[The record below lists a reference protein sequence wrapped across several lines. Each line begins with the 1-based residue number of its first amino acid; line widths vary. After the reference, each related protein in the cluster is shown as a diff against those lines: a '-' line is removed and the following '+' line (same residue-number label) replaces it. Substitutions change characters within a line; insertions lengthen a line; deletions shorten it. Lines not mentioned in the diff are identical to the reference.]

1 MTPALTHRFSITIQV
16 AKPTLVS
23 RSPETGKRQLI
34 PIESGVV
41 SGELT
46 GHVLPGGVDSQI
58 ILPDG
63 TCQLSARYAIQVEQ
77 GCVYIENN
85 GIRRIPE
92 AYRKHLFADDM
103 SFFSELPPED
113 IYFRTVPRFEVD
125 TPALSWLTD
134 SLFICAGIRTR
145 DGVMLDFYRVD

>member
-1 MTPALTHRFSITIQV
+1 MTPALVHSFSIAIQV
-16 AKPTLVS
+16 AKPIPVS
-23 RSPETGKRQLI
+23 HSPETGKRQLI

-63 TCQLSARYAIQVEQ
+63 SCRLSARYAIQVAQ

-85 GIRRIPE
+85 GLRRIPE
-92 AYRKHLFADDM
+92 AYHQHLFADDM
-103 SFFSELPPED
+103 SFFSDLPPED
-113 IYFRTVPRFEVD
+113 IYFRTIPRFEVD
-125 TPALSWLTD
+125 TPALVWLTH
-134 SLFICAGIRTR
+134 SLFICAGNRTR
-145 DGVMLDFYRVD
+145 DVVMLDFYRVD